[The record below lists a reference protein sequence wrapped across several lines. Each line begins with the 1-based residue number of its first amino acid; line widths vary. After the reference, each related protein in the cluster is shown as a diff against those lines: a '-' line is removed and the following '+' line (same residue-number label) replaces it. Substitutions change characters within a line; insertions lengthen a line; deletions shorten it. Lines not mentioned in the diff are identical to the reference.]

1 MTTIAATGPR
11 ELSEAWQAVLGRL
24 QVELSA
30 HNFNTWLRGTRA
42 VRFDGTR
49 LLIEARTALSCEW
62 LTIKLGA
69 TVERAVA
76 QQIGRQVEVEFV
88 PRGSTAA
95 VVGALV
101 SADAAPPP
109 SPSTCGIV
117 GRVNCAYT
125 FDRYLP
131 GEGNLLAYES
141 CSALLSEND
150 LRISPVVIFGAP
162 GMGKTHLLH
171 ALACG
176 AAALGKRVACLH
188 AEEFTTL
195 YMNAVRANDIASF
208 QAALRG
214 VDLLL
219 LDDLQYLT
227 GKKGTLDE
235 LVHTIDAVADG
246 GGHVVVASERHPFD
260 LDLPDRLSSRL
271 AAGVVTRVEP
281 FRWQER
287 RGFIDHLSRQ
297 LRVALPSWAV
307 ERIAGCEV
315 PSTRVL
321 QGAIHAAVALSRG
334 GRLDLARLDAELT
347 RLSVAEMAPC
357 GFDDRALLDII
368 ARHFETTF
376 EQLAG
381 RSRVGPV
388 AKARAVA
395 VFALKE
401 RGRTLSEIASLL
413 GKRDAS
419 TISQLQQRG
428 QELLA
433 QEAGLRERLA
443 G

>member
-1 MTTIAATGPR
+1 MTTIAANGAR
-11 ELSEAWQAVLGRL
+11 ELGEAWQAVLGRL

-42 VRFDGTR
+42 LTFDGSR
-49 LLIEARTALSCEW
+49 LRIEARTALSCEW
-62 LTIKLGA
+62 LNIKLAA

-76 QQIGRQVEVEFV
+76 LQLGHQVEVEFV
-88 PRGSTAA
+88 PQGSPAA
-95 VVGALV
+95 TIVIPE
-101 SADAAPPP
+101 DAAAP
-109 SPSTCGIV
+109 SRRPEEAAIL

-125 FDRYLP
+125 FERYIS
-131 GEGNLLAYES
+131 GEGNLLAFES
-141 CSALLSEND
+141 CSALLDED
-150 LRISPVVIFGAP
+150 EARISPVVIFGAP

-171 ALACG
+171 ALACR
-176 AAALGKRVACLH
+176 AASLGKRVACLH
-188 AEEFTTL
+188 AEEFTTRF
-195 YMNAVRANDIASF
+195 MNAVRRSEMEEF
-208 QAALRG
+208 QTTLRG
-214 VDLLL
+214 VDLLIV
-219 LDDLQYLT
+219 DDLQYLT

-235 LVHTIDAVADG
+235 LVHTIDAVANG

-281 FRWQER
+281 FRLQER
-287 RGFIDHLSRQ
+287 KLFIEHLARQ
-297 LRVALPSWAV
+297 LRVSLPAWAV

-321 QGAIHAAVALSRG
+321 QGAVHAAVALSRG
-334 GRLDLARLDAELT
+334 ERLDAGRLDAELM
-347 RLSVAEMAPC
+347 RLSAAELAPV

-401 RGRTLSEIASLL
+401 RGRTLSEIASVL
-413 GKRDAS
+413 GKRDSS
-419 TISQLQQRG
+419 TISQLQERG
-428 QELLA
+428 RDLLA
-433 QEAGLRERLA
+433 GEVGLRERLA